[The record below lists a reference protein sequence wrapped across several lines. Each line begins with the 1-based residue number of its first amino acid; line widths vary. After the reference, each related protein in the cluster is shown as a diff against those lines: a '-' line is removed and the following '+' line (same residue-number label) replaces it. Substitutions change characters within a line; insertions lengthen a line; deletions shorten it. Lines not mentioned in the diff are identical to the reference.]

1 MEDKVEEIIE
11 GLPTMTEEKPVK
23 KTKKTKTKE
32 EIGKDLQEV
41 QEAVDFSLA
50 DIEGIGP
57 VKLKKLEG
65 AGIRDA
71 SDLIVRGP
79 KELGALIDIDTAACT
94 DIIEKARAF
103 LREKDV
109 INKSVMTGRE
119 LLNYRTTTVQF
130 LKSES
135 DVFTNMLG
143 GGYESGVLTELY
155 GEFGSGKTQFC
166 MEACI
171 NAQLPY
177 YRKCFRCSQTFDD
190 QTVERCPDCDVK
202 TVKLGGLSEI
212 DKPCRII
219 YMDTENSF
227 RPERVL
233 EMIYERGMVETK
245 EQKPMEI
252 KRGDPKEPLNDEA
265 VDKALSFLDN
275 IVVIK
280 TANAGHQVM
289 IGEELNTYLKE
300 EGKEPVRL
308 LILDSITSEFR
319 FDFSGRGELG
329 ERQILLKKHIKHIS
343 RLCEVHNLVGL
354 ITNQVMKS
362 PSSFGDPT
370 LPIGGMTL
378 GHTSTHRVYLKK
390 SGKKIVAILI
400 DSPNHAKNEGIIA
413 LTKTGV
419 ENGG

>member
-1 MEDKVEEIIE
+1 MVA
-11 GLPTMTEEKPVK
+11 K
-23 KTKKTKTKE
+23 KEKTKE
-32 EIGKDLQEV
+32 DIATDLQEV
-41 QEAVDFSLA
+41 QEAIDFSLA

-71 SDLIVRGP
+71 SDLVIRGP
-79 KELGALIDIDTAACT
+79 KELGALIDIDTSACT
-94 DIIEKARAF
+94 DIIEKARNF

-119 LLNYRTTTVQF
+119 LLNYRTTTIQF
-130 LKSES
+130 LVTES
-135 DVFTNMLG
+135 DVFNKMLG

-177 YRKCFRCSQTFDD
+177 KRKCFRCHEIYEEQST
-190 QTVERCPDCDVK
+190 ERCPKCEVK
-202 TVKLGGLSEI
+202 TVKIGGLSKTG
-212 DKPCRII
+212 KPCRVI

-227 RPERVL
+227 RPERVI

-245 EQKPMEI
+245 EQKPMDI
-252 KRGDPKEPLNDEA
+252 KKSLPKEPLNDEA
-265 VDKALSFLDN
+265 VEKALSFLDN
-275 IVVIK
+275 IIVMK

-289 IGEELNTYLKE
+289 IGEELNSYLKE

-308 LILDSITSEFR
+308 LVLDSITSEFR
-319 FDFSGRGELG
+319 MDFSGRGELG

-362 PSSFGDPT
+362 PASFGDPT
-370 LPIGGMTL
+370 VPIGGMTL

-400 DSPNHAKNEGIIA
+400 DSPNNAKNEGIIA
-413 LTKTGV
+413 LTRKGV
-419 ENGG
+419 ENGE